1 MEKIEALFFAA
12 NPMLMTRLNL
22 EDEIREITEKIR
34 RSKHRDSIVLIPS
47 MAAQPDDLLQKL
59 NEYKPHIVH
68 FSAHGTSAGELL
80 LLDKTGNPKPVSANA
95 INTLFETLKD
105 NIRVVILN
113 ACYSK
118 VQALA
123 IRNVIDCVIGM
134 KSTIT
139 DNAAIVFSAAFYRA
153 IGFGCSVKKAFEQ
166 GRTALLFENIS
177 EADIPDLLVKD
188 GVDPDKTYLLEKE
201 KKFMYK
207 GNNWN
212 NRTHQIVIDKPGESS
227 YRFHE
232 THTVKISE
240 QLKKKGNKFF
250 RINIPFFMINLL
262 FLFSLILLNVFVKDI
277 DLKNNTIK
285 IESMVF
291 CAANSLL
298 AIYLILIS
306 LKNLKLKIQEIKQVS
321 FTSVFKTTWLHFF
334 KNRIEKKGVLIGELV
349 LLLAF
354 FPVIFG
360 IDYYL
365 FKKFWPDYLL
375 LQKVLPVLAVFSI
388 ILINTNTH
396 SNEKKTISEGI
407 KILSAA
413 ILVFSISFSTM
424 PLGSRNKYYNW
435 VKDIFS
441 DDFVEN
447 GVTSLK
453 KIKEENPSNIRG
465 TSSQIKPGIADGN
478 SIKPIKQK
486 SREKVSPP
494 EEEFFLEEIIIEA
507 DAFGSND
514 EEALKNVKEAAFRK
528 YNEEYPHYPKLKEG
542 EYEFSKCNSIETLS
556 TGILHVGI
564 TLKIKIKRRNYEH

>member
-188 GVDPDKTYLLEKE
+188 GVDPDNTFILQNEKKPSYPGFIQEIPVGRSIIEKPTQNTYRYSNTTTIPVLKKEKNKIFEYINFQYWLLNIVLLVSEPILKLFVRDSNFIDRFIEVELIAFCIIILLEA
-201 KKFMYK
+201 
-207 GNNWN
+207 
-212 NRTHQIVIDKPGESS
+212 
-227 YRFHE
+227 
-232 THTVKISE
+232 
-240 QLKKKGNKFF
+240 L
-250 RINIPFFMINLL
+250 
-262 FLFSLILLNVFVKDI
+262 
-277 DLKNNTIK
+277 
-285 IESMVF
+285 
-291 CAANSLL
+291 
-298 AIYLILIS
+298 YLILIS
-306 LKNLKLKIQEIKQVS
+306 LENLKESFQKFKTDGLKNFLKDFFIRSIRYCTNQPAKLIFQIFLFILFFPIVLKTYNCFLKSYWASNS
-321 FTSVFKTTWLHFF
+321 FLQILIPTLSVFNIIFIDSKSKINIKRKT
-334 KNRIEKKGVLIGELV
+334 
-349 LLLAF
+349 A
-354 FPVIFG
+354 
-360 IDYYL
+360 
-365 FKKFWPDYLL
+365 
-375 LQKVLPVLAVFSI
+375 
-388 ILINTNTH
+388 
-396 SNEKKTISEGI
+396 EGI
-407 KILSAA
+407 KILSMVIIVLTFVFLLFPEIKTVMNFESLRPDLNRKYTTNSKSIISQDNSKKLGIRNTENTKVEKKKPTSENKVNHKDFIIVEIPLTAEGIGKNQNEACDNA
-413 ILVFSISFSTM
+413 IKKAIEE
-424 PLGSRNKYYNW
+424 YNQNHSE
-435 VKDIFS
+435 KLSLNEDDIEIGRCS
-441 DDFVEN
+441 V
-447 GVTSLK
+447 
-453 KIKEENPSNIRG
+453 RG
-465 TSSQIKPGIADGN
+465 ILPTD
-478 SIKPIKQK
+478 
-486 SREKVSPP
+486 
-494 EEEFFLEEIIIEA
+494 EIIVIVN
-507 DAFGSND
+507 F
-514 EEALKNVKEAAFRK
+514 
-528 YNEEYPHYPKLKEG
+528 
-542 EYEFSKCNSIETLS
+542 
-556 TGILHVGI
+556 
-564 TLKIKIKRRNYEH
+564 KIKIKKEKL